1 MLGQDLSM
9 PEERDSNK
17 IIKDILSAAVKEVG
31 RLELMH
37 AVNLSYARTAEYIQS
52 LVLDGLLECRRGG
65 AIYKTTTKGLL
76 WLDSVA

>member
-17 IIKDILSAAVKEVG
+17 IIRDILSAAVKEVG

-37 AVNLSYARTAEYIQS
+37 IAALSHA
-52 LVLDGLLECRRGG
+52 
-65 AIYKTTTKGLL
+65 
-76 WLDSVA
+76 